1 MALSLLLFISTLFIT
16 NSQLDTYHKLTYPEE
31 LVIDTCEMIY
41 DTRNLTNLGPHE
53 STKCQDRMPCPC
65 MGYSFSTFLLEES
78 TTDIGFNLTTHSSL
92 DFIIN
97 FNLLIYQLDRIKFQ
111 WQYKNNPINQAK
123 SNVSLYDKGLEAW
136 VPHDY
141 EYKPVDGSGSAVDV
155 NATTTDKVVSHLR
168 FHLEWN
174 FDSPTGIVQPTGF
187 AIYGETQTQFPT
199 TEPTRSPTTL
209 PTSSPTTDPTTDP

>member
-1 MALSLLLFISTLFIT
+1 MALPLFLVSTLVIT
-16 NSQLDTYHKLTYPEE
+16 NAQNLSAYHQLTYPEE
-31 LVIDTCEMIY
+31 LAIDTCEMVY
-41 DTRNLTNLGPHE
+41 DTTNLADLGHYA
-53 STKCQDRMPCPC
+53 SAKCVSQMPCDCTGPV
-65 MGYSFSTFLLEES
+65 FSGLLIEE
-78 TTDIGFNLTTHSSL
+78 TTTEIGFNLTDHSSL
-92 DFIIN
+92 DFTIN
-97 FNLLIYQLDRIKFQ
+97 FGQTYLFSQIKFV
-111 WQYKNNPINQAK
+111 WQYKNYPINQTT
-123 SNVSLYDKGLEAW
+123 SYVSLYDAGLNAW